1 MSRAREFA
9 DLAGSADAGGLTGR
23 NLIIGGCMRVA
34 QRATSA
40 TGKTSS
46 GYFLCDRWQTL
57 ISAAGT
63 WSLSQSTTV
72 PSGQGFAYSFKYDC
86 TTADAS
92 LASSDYVIHRQNLEG
107 QDLQLL
113 GYGASGAKTVTLSF
127 WVRSNKTGTYVCELR
142 KYDDTR
148 HNGGTY
154 TISSADTWEHK
165 TVSFTG
171 DTASA
176 LVNSNAGGMKVHFW
190 LAAGSSYTSGT
201 LPSSW
206 ASNTTANQ
214 AAGQTVNLADSTS
227 NEWYITGV
235 QLEVGEQAT
244 PFDHSESYGETL
256 ARCQRY
262 FYAISSNGNVT
273 GNSAPMYEGHLWNNG
288 FVKASFDFPVHMRA
302 VPTLTAGNAS
312 GAYRFYRDNSNDP
325 FDTLILDVASQANM
339 TCYQNS
345 GISGTAGHGGSVQ
358 IRYADGGSLEFS
370 AEL

>member
-1 MSRAREFA
+1 MSRARDFA

-23 NLIIGGCMRVA
+23 NLLINGAQIVA
-34 QRATSA
+34 QRSTSV
-40 TGKTSS
+40 TGKTTS
-46 GYFLCDRWQTL
+46 GYFVCDRWQTL
-57 ISAAGT
+57 ISSAGT

-113 GYGASGAKTVTLSF
+113 GYGASGAQTVTLSF

-235 QLEVGEQAT
+235 QLEIGDKVT
-244 PFDHSESYGETL
+244 PFEHRSFSEEL
-256 ARCQRY
+256 ALCQRY
-262 FYAISSNGNVT
+262 YQIIDDAIWTGDVT
-273 GNSAPMYEGHLWNNG
+273 TGSDYYYNTPR
-288 FVKASFDFPVHMRA
+288 PVEMRA
-302 VPTLTAGNAS
+302 AATQTYSGVS
-312 GAYRFYRDNSNDP
+312 GAH
-325 FDTLILDVASQANM
+325 FDTSSIANGTNNKTVVSVYCRSNATNARGYFAFDVQS
-339 TCYQNS
+339 
-345 GISGTAGHGGSVQ
+345 
-358 IRYADGGSLEFS
+358 D

>member
-1 MSRAREFA
+1 MSKAAE
-9 DLAGSADAGGLTGR
+9 LAALIGSQSALSHR
-23 NLIIGGCMRVA
+23 NLIINGAMQVA
-34 QRATSA
+34 QRGTSA
-40 TGKTSS
+40 TGKTVS

-92 LASSDYVIHRQNLEG
+92 LASSDLVIHRQNLEG

-165 TVSFTG
+165 TVSFSG

-214 AAGQTVNLADSTS
+214 AAGQTVNLADSTD

-235 QLEVGEQAT
+235 QLELGEQAT
-244 PFDHSESYGETL
+244 PFEHRSFADEL
-256 ARCQRY
+256 ARCERY
-262 FYAISSNGNVT
+262 YQEYECSGQEFIYFEGNTSNHKFWH
-273 GNSAPMYEGHLWNNG
+273 SRIYR
-288 FVKASFDFPVHMRA
+288 KMRA
-302 VPTLTAGNAS
+302 APTVSTSGTFSGSAS
-312 GAYRFYRDNSNDP
+312 GGTINSISTSSIGPD
-325 FDTLILDVASQANM
+325 IVAFRVA
-339 TCYQNS
+339 
-345 GISGTAGHGGSVQ
+345 
-358 IRYADGGSLEFS
+358 FS
-370 AEL
+370 ANIGDSFSIRHTDTFDGDKILYDAEL

>member
-1 MSRAREFA
+1 MA
-9 DLAGSADAGGLTGR
+9 LTTVRPQGMGFVTGRR
-23 NLIIGGCMRVA
+23 NLIINGAMQVA

-92 LASSDYVIHRQNLEG
+92 LASSDYIIHRQNLEG

-113 GYGASGAKTVTLSF
+113 SYGASDAKTVTLSF

-154 TISSADTWEHK
+154 TINSADTWEHK
-165 TVSFTG
+165 TVSFSG
-171 DTASA
+171 DTAST
-176 LVNSNAGGMKVHFW
+176 LVNSNAGGIKVHFW

-214 AAGQTVNLADSTS
+214 AAGHTVNLADSTD
-227 NEWYITGV
+227 NEWLITGV
-235 QLEVGEQAT
+235 QLEVGTNASDFEHRSYGEELALCSRYYKQYKAT
-244 PFDHSESYGETL
+244 TLYNQFAFAHSESTTIHNALFTFDPPMRDTPSAVTVGGNIGIITQWGL
-256 ARCQRY
+256 GVTG
-262 FYAISSNGNVT
+262 ISSVALDANSKGFTQTRLRCTT
-273 GNSAPMYEGHLWNNG
+273 G
-288 FVKASFDFPVHMRA
+288 
-302 VPTLTAGNAS
+302 S
-312 GAYRFYRDNSNDP
+312 G
-325 FDTLILDVASQANM
+325 V
-339 TCYQNS
+339 
-345 GISGTAGHGGSVQ
+345 GTAGETNILLSNNNASST
-358 IRYADGGSLEFS
+358 INFD

>member
-1 MSRAREFA
+1 MSRARDFA

-23 NLIIGGCMRVA
+23 NLLINGAQTVA
-34 QRATSA
+34 QRSTSV

-46 GYFLCDRWQTL
+46 GYFVCDRWQTL
-57 ISAAGT
+57 ISSAGT

-107 QDLQLL
+107 QDLQRL
-113 GYGASGAKTVTLSF
+113 GYGASGAQTVTLSF

-154 TISSADTWEHK
+154 TINSADTWEHK
-165 TVSFTG
+165 TVSFSG

-176 LVNSNAGGMKVHFW
+176 LVNSNAGGIKVHFW

-235 QLEVGEQAT
+235 QLEVGSAT
-244 PFDHSESYGETL
+244 PFEHRTFADEL

-262 FYAISSNGNVT
+262 YQKHGNET
-273 GNSAPMYEGHLWNNG
+273 
-288 FVKASFDFPVHMRA
+288 
-302 VPTLTAGNAS
+302 T
-312 GAYRFYRDNSNDP
+312 AYRFLASAFCNTTTQAQGVLTLPVTMRAAPTASVSGNFEMIHKNLNSSITLGTKQLNESSVGLEPSGSSFTQSSGAIIRASNDA
-325 FDTLILDVASQANM
+325 TAQLKLD
-339 TCYQNS
+339 
-345 GISGTAGHGGSVQ
+345 
-358 IRYADGGSLEFS
+358 